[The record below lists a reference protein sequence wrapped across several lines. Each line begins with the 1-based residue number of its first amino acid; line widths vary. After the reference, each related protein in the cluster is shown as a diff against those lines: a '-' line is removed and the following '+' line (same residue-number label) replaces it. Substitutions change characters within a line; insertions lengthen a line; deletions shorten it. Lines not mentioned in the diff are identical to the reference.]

1 MTEQTAA
8 HRDMANAIR
17 ALAMDAVQQAD
28 SGHPGMPMGMAD
40 VATVLFSKFLKFD
53 ASEPHWPDRDRFV
66 LSAGHGSML
75 LYSLLHLT
83 GYADMTLDEL
93 KNFRQLGSRTAGHP
107 EYGHAS
113 GIETTTGPLGQGLGN
128 SVGFAIAERLLA
140 ERFGRDLVDHFTY
153 VIAGDGCLMEGV
165 GQEAITLAGH
175 LGLGRLIV
183 LFDDNGISIDG
194 PTSLSTSE
202 DHKKRFA
209 AAGWHVL
216 AVDGHDPDAVTRAI
230 RKARNVTDK
239 PSLIACKTVIGY
251 GAPTK
256 AGTAATHGSPLG
268 KDEVAGARAKLGWNH
283 RPVRDP
289 RADLHGLAQDR
300 RARQVGA
307 TQVDQAARCDG
318 AGRPH
323 RVRPPSEGDIPAAVG
338 EAIAAFKAKVAAE
351 KPAWATRKSSQEVL
365 EVINPVLPDTIGGS
379 ADLTGSNNTKT
390 ASLKAA
396 TRADAT
402 GRYVYYGIREH
413 AMAAAMNGMALHGGV
428 IPYGGTFLVFT
439 DYCRPSIRLSA
450 LMGVRVIYV
459 MTHDSIGLGEDGPT
473 HQPVEHLAALRAIPD
488 LQVLRPADAIETAE
502 CWQIALE
509 SRKTP
514 SILALTRQNLPTV
527 RDAGDGNLCRR
538 GAYIL
543 AGESSSSVRLIASG
557 SEVHLALAA
566 RDLLAKDGI
575 AAAVVSMPSWELF
588 AGQDDAYRR
597 EVLGGDGT
605 VRVACEAA
613 SGFGWERWLGSQG
626 RIRRHEGLWRIGQ
639 GRRSLQAFRHHGR
652 GDRRRGA
659 PAGTITEDD
668 MAVRVAINGFG
679 RIGRNVLRAIMES
692 GRKDI
697 EVVAINDLGPVET
710 NAHLFR
716 FDSVHGRFNGDVKVD
731 GDTIDVGRGKIKVTA
746 ERDPSKLPHKAL
758 GVDIALECTGFFTS
772 KKAASAHVDAG
783 AKRVL
788 VSAPADNADLTVVYG
803 VNHDKLTKDH
813 VVVSNA
819 SCTTNCL
826 APVAKVLND
835 AVGIEHGFMTTIHAY
850 TGDQPTLDT
859 MHKDLYRGRA
869 AALSMIPTSTGA
881 AKAVGLVLPELNG
894 KLDGVAIRVPTPNVS
909 MIDFKFVAKRKTDKD
924 EINKAVKLAAANQL
938 KGILG
943 WTDAPNVS
951 IDFNHDP
958 HSSTF
963 HMDQTKVM
971 DGTLVRVMSWY
982 DNEWGFSNRMADT
995 AVAMGKLG

>member
-8 HRDMANAIR
+8 SRDMANAIR

-53 ASEPHWPDRDRFV
+53 ASEPNWPDRDRFI

-93 KNFRQLGSRTAGHP
+93 KRFRQLGAKTAGHP

-128 SVGFAIAERLLA
+128 SVGFALAERLMA
-140 ERFGRDLVDHFTY
+140 ERFGKDIVDHFTY

-216 AVDGHDPDAVTRAI
+216 AVDGHDADAVTRAI
-230 RKARNVTDK
+230 RKAQKVTDK

-268 KDEVAGARAKLGWNH
+268 KDEIAGARAKLGWSH
-283 RPVRDP
+283 GPFDIPEATFSAWRKIGARGKSARRKWTKRHAAMTAED
-289 RADLHGLAQDR
+289 RAEFDR
-300 RARQVGA
+300 RIK
-307 TQVDQAARCDG
+307 
-318 AGRPH
+318 
-323 RVRPPSEGDIPAAVG
+323 GDIPPAVG
-338 EAIAAFKAKVAAE
+338 EAIAAFKTKIAAE
-351 KPAWATRKSSQEVL
+351 KPAWATRKSSQEAL

-390 ASLKAA
+390 ATLKGAS
-396 TRADAT
+396 RADTA

-428 IPYGGTFLVFT
+428 IPYGGTFMVFT

-473 HQPVEHLAALRAIPD
+473 HQPVEHLPALRTIPN
-488 LQVLRPADAIETAE
+488 LLVMRPADAIETAE

-509 SRKTP
+509 SKTMP
-514 SILALTRQNLPTV
+514 SIIALTRQNVPTV
-527 RDAGDGNLCRR
+527 RGAGDENLSAR

-543 AGESSSSVRLIASG
+543 AGDEQASIRLIASG
-557 SEVHLALAA
+557 SEVQLALAA
-566 RDLLAKDGI
+566 RDLLAKDGLD
-575 AAAVVSMPSWELF
+575 AAVVSMPSWELF
-588 AGQDDAYRR
+588 ASQDDTYRNK
-597 EVLGGDGT
+597 VMGGDGT

-613 SGFGWERWLGSQG
+613 AGFGWERWLGAKG
-626 RIRRHEGLWRIGQ
+626 
-639 GRRSLQAFRHHGR
+639 AFVGM
-652 GDRRRGA
+652 
-659 PAGTITEDD
+659 T
-668 MAVRVAINGFG
+668 GFG
-679 RIGRNVLRAIMES
+679 AS
-692 GRKDI
+692 AK
-697 EVVAINDLGPVET
+697 ASDLYKHFG
-710 NAHLFR
+710 
-716 FDSVHGRFNGDVKVD
+716 
-731 GDTIDVGRGKIKVTA
+731 ITA
-746 ERDPSKLPHKAL
+746 EA
-758 GVDIALECTGFFTS
+758 I
-772 KKAASAHVDAG
+772 
-783 AKRVL
+783 
-788 VSAPADNADLTVVYG
+788 
-803 VNHDKLTKDH
+803 
-813 VVVSNA
+813 
-819 SCTTNCL
+819 
-826 APVAKVLND
+826 
-835 AVGIEHGFMTTIHAY
+835 
-850 TGDQPTLDT
+850 
-859 MHKDLYRGRA
+859 A
-869 AALSMIPTSTGA
+869 AAA
-881 AKAVGLVLPELNG
+881 
-894 KLDGVAIRVPTPNVS
+894 R
-909 MIDFKFVAKRKTDKD
+909 R
-924 EINKAVKLAAANQL
+924 LAQ
-938 KGILG
+938 
-943 WTDAPNVS
+943 
-951 IDFNHDP
+951 
-958 HSSTF
+958 
-963 HMDQTKVM
+963 
-971 DGTLVRVMSWY
+971 
-982 DNEWGFSNRMADT
+982 
-995 AVAMGKLG
+995 